1 MKTKKNMWEEEEENQ
16 KQLVVGDIPLDI
28 IDLYNLAVPFLKKD
42 QSAEI
47 KKLIRST
54 VDHLHCWPT

>member
-1 MKTKKNMWEEEEENQ
+1 MWEEEEENQ